1 MENMKNVGEFFLLV
15 SVLVFMPPKGAMF
28 LRKGK
33 IIRIMGLLESI
44 LLYQEWIWAV
54 VIIIAS
60 VIAAKAVNFVMKRY
74 AEKVTA
80 RTKSVLD
87 DMLLKAVQKP
97 VFLGV
102 FLAGIYFATGR
113 LQAVLPYA
121 TEINMGFSVIFILYG
136 AFFAVRV
143 INVFIEW
150 YGTEMAHKT
159 RTKVDEQFLPIFQ
172 KIAYL
177 IVFALAFVW
186 ILGQL
191 GIEITALIAAMGI
204 GGLAIALALQGT
216 LSNFFSGAYIVL
228 DRPIRIGDYIEL
240 DSGDKGTVV
249 DIGWRSTRIR
259 TYTNNLLILPNSK
272 LAESKI
278 INYNVPNRQVGFTIE
293 CGVSY
298 NSDLEKVEKIAL
310 RVAKDVLKKSGG
322 VEGFEPRVRFREFG
336 DSSINFRVIMRT
348 NTYGNKFKA
357 IHAFIKGIKKAFDR
371 AGIEIPFPQTDVH
384 LYHSRKKR

>member
-1 MENMKNVGEFFLLV
+1 
-15 SVLVFMPPKGAMF
+15 
-28 LRKGK
+28 
-33 IIRIMGLLESI
+33 MGLLESI
-44 LLYQEWIWAV
+44 LLYQEWIWA
-54 VIIIAS
+54 IIIII
-60 VIAAKAVNFVMKRY
+60 VFTIVAKAVKFFLKRY
-74 AEKVTA
+74 GKKLAA

-87 DMLLKAVQKP
+87 DMILKAVEKP
-97 VFLGV
+97 VFIGI
-102 FLAGIYFATGR
+102 FLTGIYFAVRG

-121 TEINMGFSVIFILYG
+121 TELNMGFSVIFILYG
-136 AFFAVRV
+136 AFFAVRIV
-143 INVFIEW
+143 NVLIEW
-150 YGTEMAHKT
+150 YGIEMAHKT
-159 RTKVDEQFLPIFQ
+159 KTKLDKQFLPIFQ

-186 ILGQL
+186 IMGQL

-249 DIGWRSTRIR
+249 DIGWRSTRVR

-278 INYNVPNRQVGFTIE
+278 INYNIPSREVGFIIKG
-293 CGVSY
+293 GVSY
-298 NSDLEKVEKIAL
+298 GSDLEKVEKIAL
-310 RVAKDVLKKSGG
+310 RVAKDVLKKNGG
-322 VEGFEPRVRFREFG
+322 VEGFEPRFRFREFG
-336 DSSINFRVIMRT
+336 DSSIDYRVIMRT
-348 NTYGNKFKA
+348 KTYGNKFRA

-371 AGIEIPFPQTDVH
+371 AGIVIPFPQTDVH
-384 LYHSRKKR
+384 LYQSRKKR